1 MALRTLFTT
10 TKFSFLGLVIVILNL
25 AYYKINNYVIT
36 LIFKSFR
43 VKN

>member
-1 MALRTLFTT
+1 MALTTLFAK

-25 AYYKINNYVIT
+25 AFYKIKNYAIT